1 MIIDYNNKFF
11 VFDIQDEECD
21 RIFYEICWLNVYFIE
36 YNNLTYDEASK
47 WSNIYH
53 LLRLNS
59 LYNAN
64 KAFFTFFLFIN
75 TEIFISDVDIT

>member
-36 YNNLTYDEASK
+36 YNKLNQNDAIK
-47 WSNIYH
+47 WANIYKNIKYYNCKYDSKVYNYLEK
-53 LLRLNS
+53 LLDKKEIIYKLN
-59 LYNAN
+59 
-64 KAFFTFFLFIN
+64 
-75 TEIFISDVDIT
+75 

>member
-47 WSNIYH
+47 WSNIYKNIKYYDCKYDSKIH
-53 LLRLNS
+53 KYLENLL
-59 LYNAN
+59 N
-64 KAFFTFFLFIN
+64 KK
-75 TEIFISDVDIT
+75 EIHYKLS